1 MGVGAGRKPADRG
14 TLPMNFAA
22 RSRMEAAI
30 QWLPTTGAGIFLT
43 IAITAWFTP
52 DRQLVAVWFGFA
64 GFRALLLT
72 GALQLHLY
80 VTTSI
85 RQPKIELGPP
95 ASPSHFR

>member
-1 MGVGAGRKPADRG
+1 
-14 TLPMNFAA
+14 
-22 RSRMEAAI
+22 MEAAI
-30 QWLPTTGAGIFLT
+30 QWLPTIGAGIFLT

-64 GFRALLLT
+64 GFCALLLT

-85 RQPKIELGPP
+85 LQPKIELGPP